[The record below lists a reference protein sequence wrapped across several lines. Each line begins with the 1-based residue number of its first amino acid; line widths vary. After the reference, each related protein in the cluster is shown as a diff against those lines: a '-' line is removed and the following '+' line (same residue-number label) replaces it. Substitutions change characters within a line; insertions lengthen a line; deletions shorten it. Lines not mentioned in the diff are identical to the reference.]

1 MKETG
6 MIVIGITGGIGCGKS
21 RVCRYLKD
29 KYGAEILT
37 ADTIA
42 HEVIEPD
49 GEAYEAYYNLF
60 GEECLLPDG
69 TFDRKKIGDR
79 AFKDPE
85 LIRTMNSIIHPAVE
99 KTIIKRIRQAEMEG
113 KDVCVIEAA
122 LLIEAGYRDI
132 CREYWYIYAD
142 LPTRVSRLLE
152 SRDITEEKIE
162 SIVQRQLAEEVFR
175 RECEFTVD
183 NSGDFADTAKAIDTR
198 ITRLREEA

>member
-1 MKETG
+1 MKEKE

-21 RVCRYLKD
+21 KVCRYLKD

-49 GEAYEAYYNLF
+49 GEAYEAYYSLF

-69 TFDRKKIGDR
+69 RFDRKKIGDR

-85 LIRTMNSIIHPAVE
+85 LIRRMNSIIHPAVE
-99 KTIIKRIRQAEMEG
+99 RTIIRRIRQAETEG

-122 LLIEAGYRDI
+122 LLIEAGYRGI

-142 LPTRVSRLLE
+142 LPTRISRLLQ

-162 SIVQRQLAEEVFR
+162 SIVQRQQTEEVFR
-175 RECEFTVD
+175 RECEFTID
-183 NSGDFADTAKAIDTR
+183 NSGDFADTAEAIDTR
-198 ITRLREEA
+198 ISRLRKEE